1 MGDVSDVMNKVFTK
15 GEIMEGLI
23 EELKEFQK
31 EAQNWEQL
39 FQNEGKLI
47 KSTYI
52 LLTLLVNFE
61 IMFYIRNILETVHNK
76 SLYSMIH

>member
-15 GEIMEGLI
+15 GEIMEGMI

-52 LLTLLVNFE
+52 LLTLLFNFE
-61 IMFYIRNILETVHNK
+61 IMFYIRNILETFHNK